1 MMMPQKFLQ
10 ILIIFSLGLLSPN
23 ISMAAKPVVTINIT
37 TNHNKWDV
45 KAGEMTSFIISV
57 SDSNNLPV
65 KDVRVIYEI
74 GPEMIK
80 PFIKD
85 SANVISSKFI
95 TGSYTLYNP
104 GFLRCT
110 ASVTFKGIVYKKI
123 HTVGY
128 DVEKIS
134 PTVSDP
140 VDFDS
145 FWNQSKQ
152 ELAKIP
158 IDARMTLLPQ
168 KGTAT
173 VEVYQV
179 SIGNIDNSRIYGML
193 AVPKKAGKYP
203 AVLQVPGAGVRSYN
217 PDVALAEKGVIVF
230 TIGIHGIPVNLD
242 SEVYDNL
249 RSGALKGY
257 FYYNLQSRDK
267 FYYKRVY
274 LGCIRSI
281 DLLFNVENF
290 DKKNL
295 AVTGASQGGALSI
308 ITSALDSRVTS
319 LVSFH
324 PALSDLTGYIYNR
337 AGGWPHIFAGE
348 NFISY
353 YSNDNVQNLAYYDV
367 VNFAKR
373 VKVPGFYSWGYN
385 DVTCPPTSI
394 YAAYNSI
401 AAPKKLSLYYE
412 SGHWVSPEQRNES
425 MQWLLSHLK

>member
-1 MMMPQKFLQ
+1 MPQKFFQ
-10 ILIIFSLGLLSPN
+10 ILIIFSIGLLIHN
-23 ISMAAKPVVTINIT
+23 ISIAAKPVVNINIT
-37 TNHNKWDV
+37 SNHNKWDV
-45 KAGEMTSFIISV
+45 KAGEMTSFIISI
-57 SDSNNLPV
+57 SDSNNMPV
-65 KDVRVIYEI
+65 KDVRVVYEI

-80 PFIKD
+80 PYIKD
-85 SANVISSKFI
+85 SANILNSKFI
-95 TGSYTLYNP
+95 TGSYTLYSP
-104 GFLRCT
+104 GFLRCSAT
-110 ASVTFKGIVYKKI
+110 IIWKGVAYKKI

-128 DVEKIS
+128 DAERIY

-145 FWNQSKQ
+145 FWNNSKQ

-168 KGTAT
+168 KSTST
-173 VEVYQV
+173 IDVYQV

-193 AVPKKAGKYP
+193 AVPKKVGKYP
-203 AVLQVPGAGVRSYN
+203 AVLQVPGAGVRPYYA
-217 PDVALAEKGVIVF
+217 DLGLAEKGVIVF

-242 SEVYDNL
+242 SAVYDDL

-257 FYYNLQSRDK
+257 YYYNLQSRDK

-274 LGCIRSI
+274 LGCVRAI
-281 DLLFNVENF
+281 DYLFKLENF
-290 DKKNL
+290 DNKNL
-295 AVTGASQGGALSI
+295 TVMGSSQGGALSI
-308 ITSALDSRVTS
+308 VTSALDTRVTS

-324 PALSDLTGYIYNR
+324 PALSDLTGYLYNR
-337 AGGWPHIFAGE
+337 AGGWPHVFAND
-348 NFISY
+348 NFTAF
-353 YSNDNVQNLAYYDV
+353 YSKDNVQNLAYYDV

-385 DVTCPPTSI
+385 DITCPPTSI

-401 AAPKKLSLYYE
+401 VAPKKLSLNYE